1 MPATCFLG
9 NDEEDEDSDG
19 GGEEGDGAV
28 EVTNVEMEFNIN
40 SYIER

>member
-19 GGEEGDGAV
+19 GGEEEGGAV